1 MKLNLRNITLLFGAS
16 IIVMSC
22 SRNPDSPGYE
32 YMPDMYRSQAVEAYV
47 DYGLV
52 KDDEHQELKETISAR
67 IPAEGTIPFNADPEM
82 AAVMMPYAIDNSEDG
97 YNSSKGNLIPDMYV
111 KTEEIANAYAEE
123 GKVLFGYF
131 CSHCHGKTGKGDG
144 AVITYG
150 EYNAPMPYDG
160 GYSDRTLGQIFH
172 VITFGKGAMGPHAS
186 QLNKD
191 ERWKVALYVR
201 TLQHGDLLF
210 NDLMMEMDSIK
221 AMNDSLVVMPSMMID
236 SNAID
241 AMMDPVMDAEEVM
254 DGAGDGHDEGG
265 HH

>member
-1 MKLNLRNITLLFGAS
+1 MKLNLRNISLFAGAS
-16 IIVMSC
+16 ILLMSC

-32 YMPDMYRSQAVEAYV
+32 YMPDMYRSQAIEAYV

-52 KDDEHQELKETISAR
+52 SDDEHEDLKNTMSAR
-67 IPAEGTIPFNADPEM
+67 VPAEGTIPFNADPKM
-82 AAVMMPYAIDNSEDG
+82 AAVMMPYALDNTDDG
-97 YNSSKGNLIPDMYV
+97 YNAAKNNLIPMMYV
-111 KTEEIANAYAEE
+111 ESEETAKAYAEE

-150 EYNAPMPYDG
+150 EYNVPMPYDG

-172 VITFGKGAMGPHAS
+172 VITYGKGAMGSHAS

-201 TLQHGDLLF
+201 TLQHGDLLYDNIKF
-210 NDLMMEMDSIK
+210 EMDSIS
-221 AMNDSLVVMPSMMID
+221 AMKDTMTVIDPLAPEALPLEGESMH
-236 SNAID
+236 N
-241 AMMDPVMDAEEVM
+241 
-254 DGAGDGHDEGG
+254 DGHE
-265 HH
+265 

>member
-1 MKLNLRNITLLFGAS
+1 MKLNFKNISLFAGAS
-16 IIVMSC
+16 ILMMSC

-47 DYGLV
+47 DYGLI
-52 KDDEHQELKETISAR
+52 KDVEHEDLKNTMSAR
-67 IPAEGTIPFNADPEM
+67 KPAMGSIPFNADPEM
-82 AAVMMPYAIDNSEDG
+82 AEVMMPYSITNTEDG
-97 YNSSKGNLIPDMYV
+97 YNASKGNAIPMKYV
-111 KTEEIANAYAEE
+111 SNEETAKAYAEE

-160 GYSDRTLGQIFH
+160 GYKDRTLGQIFH
-172 VITFGKGAMGPHAS
+172 VITYGKGAMGPHGS

-191 ERWKVALYVR
+191 ERWKVALHVR
-201 TLQHGDLLF
+201 TLQYG
-210 NDLMMEMDSIK
+210 NLMYSELMTEV
-221 AMNDSLVVMPSMMID
+221 DSLNAMKDSLKVMSPLMID
-236 SNAID
+236 TNVIEIPLDGSLNHES
-241 AMMDPVMDAEEVM
+241 AEE
-254 DGAGDGHDEGG
+254 A